1 MLLSDE
7 FIESIINNPLE
18 GIIQILDIVNN
29 AMDNLPNQW
38 TDKDYD
44 ALFEGFTLICS
55 LVDHLNLKTGTEI
68 PTLSGNFS
76 TDCQIMNNFLNFIR
90 SEYQEKYTQ
99 MRFNMTKNRF
109 DALLN
114 QSFSYEFSQG
124 DLDRVQK
131 LLNELREEINSSI
144 LFEQKHKARLLKR
157 LEELQAELHKKMS
170 NIDVFW
176 GLVGDAGVAIGKF
189 GKDAKPFVDRIREIT
204 DIVWRTQSR
213 AEELPSGTPTPL
225 LENIDLK

>member
-1 MLLSDE
+1 MLFSDD
-7 FIESIINNPLE
+7 FIESIANDPINSVLE
-18 GIIQILDIVNN
+18 IITITRK
-29 AMDNLPNQW
+29 NLSHDR
-38 TDKDYD
+38 DKNYNVCI
-44 ALFEGFTLICS
+44 EGFSLITSVLDNFKLS
-55 LVDHLNLKTGTEI
+55 LPFHITE
-68 PTLSGNFS
+68 PTLVGDISDVAKIEVF
-76 TDCQIMNNFLNFIR
+76 
-90 SEYQEKYTQ
+90 
-99 MRFNMTKNRF
+99 FNTVKNEFNKKNTLVKFNTTKSRF
-109 DALLN
+109 DALLA

-131 LLNELREEINSSI
+131 LINELREEINTSS

-157 LEELQAELHKKMS
+157 LEKLQAELHKKMS
-170 NIDVFW
+170 DIDAFW

-225 LENIDLK
+225 LENLENIQI